1 MFNGELQLTFKKIK
15 FEQMKNS
22 ITFLAIIAALGGF
35 LFGYDTAIISG
46 TIGLVKTQF
55 DLSTVMEGWYVSSAL
70 VGTILGVS
78 VAGVLSDRYGR
89 KNILIMS
96 GIFFALSAIGCAL
109 SGSFNGLV
117 VYRLFGGIGV
127 GIASM
132 LSPLY
137 ISEIA
142 PAKNRG
148 KLVALYQLAI
158 TLGILV
164 AYFANAYLL
173 SLSTSES
180 LVGASEMTSKIFVSE
195 VWRAMLGSETIPAVI
210 FLLLLFTIPKS
221 PRWLTMKGKKEQAK
235 RILLRFV
242 TEEEANTEIQNV
254 DDVLSK
260 ESSGIKAIFSGPYKL
275 ALIIGISLAVLSQ
288 ISGINAIIYYG
299 PKILEEGGL
308 QLGEALG
315 GQVVI
320 GIVNVLFTFVALW
333 KIDDLGRKPLLTY
346 GVIGIMI
353 SLLIVGLLFYLEVNN
368 TYLLMTFILTFIACF
383 AFSFGPVLWVL
394 LSEIYPLK
402 IRGVAMS
409 IATMAVWVGTTFVGQ
424 MTPWFLENLKPHGTF
439 WFFAACMIPAIYL
452 AIKILPETKG
462 KTLEEIENYWLTKK
476 E

>member
-1 MFNGELQLTFKKIK
+1 
-15 FEQMKNS
+15 MKHNV
-22 ITFLAIIAALGGF
+22 TLLALIAALGGF

-46 TIGLVKTQF
+46 TIGFVKTQF

-78 VAGVLSDRYGR
+78 VAGVLSDKYGR
-89 KNILIMS
+89 KNVLITS
-96 GIFFALSAIGCAL
+96 GLFFALSAIGCAL
-109 SGSFNGLV
+109 SRSFNGLV
-117 VYRLFGGIGV
+117 VYRVLGGIGV

-142 PAKNRG
+142 PAKSRG

-173 SLSTSES
+173 NLSGSKGLS
-180 LVGASEMTSKIFVSE
+180 AASGMTKKIFVSE
-195 VWRAMLGSETIPAVI
+195 VWRSMLGSETIPALI
-210 FLLLLFTIPKS
+210 FLGLLFLIPKS
-221 PRWLTMKGKKEQAK
+221 PRWLTMKGKKEEAK
-235 RILLRFV
+235 GILLRFV
-242 TEEEANTEIQNV
+242 GEKEADTEIENV
-254 DDVLSK
+254 ETILSK
-260 ESSGIKAIFSGPYKL
+260 ESAGIGTILSGPFKL
-275 ALIIGISLAVLSQ
+275 AMIIGVSLAVLSQ

-315 GQVVI
+315 GQVII

-346 GVIGIMI
+346 GIVGITI
-353 SLLIVGLLFYLEVNN
+353 SLVVVGLLFYFEVDN
-368 TYLLMTFILTFIACF
+368 TYVLMTFILTFIACF

-402 IRGVAMS
+402 IRGAAMS

-424 MTPWFLENLKPHGTF
+424 MTPWLLENLRPHGTF
-439 WFFAACMIPAIYL
+439 WFFASCMVPAIYL
-452 AIKILPETKG
+452 AVRVLPETKG

-476 E
+476 

>member
-1 MFNGELQLTFKKIK
+1 
-15 FEQMKNS
+15 MKNNV
-22 ITFLAIIAALGGF
+22 TFLAIIAALGGF

-46 TIGLVKTQF
+46 TIGFVKTQF
-55 DLSTVMEGWYVSSAL
+55 ELNTVLEGWYVSSAL

-78 VAGVLSDRYGR
+78 IAGILSDKFGR

-96 GIFFALSAIGCAL
+96 GAFFALSAIGCAV
-109 SGSFNGLV
+109 SGSFISLV
-117 VYRLFGGIGV
+117 IYRILGGIGV

-142 PAKNRG
+142 PAKKRG
-148 KLVALYQLAI
+148 RLVALYQLAI
-158 TLGILV
+158 TFGILV

-180 LVGASEMTSKIFVSE
+180 LTATSGMTHKIFVAE
-195 VWRAMLGSETIPAVI
+195 VWRAMLGSETIPATI
-210 FLLLLFTIPKS
+210 FLLLLFAIPQS

-235 RILLRFV
+235 SILLRFV
-242 TEEEANTEIQNV
+242 TKEEANIEIQNV
-254 DDVLSK
+254 EDVLSK
-260 ESSGIKAIFSGPYKL
+260 ESGGIKAVFSGPFKL
-275 ALIIGISLAVLSQ
+275 AMIIGISLALLSQ
-288 ISGINAIIYYG
+288 VSGINAIIYYG

-346 GVIGIMI
+346 GIIGIMI
-353 SLLIVGLLFYLEVNN
+353 SLVVVGLLFYFEVNN

-383 AFSFGPVLWVL
+383 AFSFGPVVWVL

-402 IRGVAMS
+402 IRGAAMS
-409 IATMAVWVGTTFVGQ
+409 MATMAVWVGTTFVGQ

-452 AIKILPETKG
+452 AVKVLPETKG

-476 E
+476 K

>member
-1 MFNGELQLTFKKIK
+1 
-15 FEQMKNS
+15 MKNNVT
-22 ITFLAIIAALGGF
+22 ILALIAALGGF

-55 DLSTVMEGWYVSSAL
+55 NLSTVMEGWYVSSAL

-78 VAGVLSDRYGR
+78 MAGILSDKYGR

-96 GIFFALSAIGCAL
+96 GIFFALSAMGCAI
-109 SGSFNGLV
+109 SGSFNGLII
-117 VYRLFGGIGV
+117 YRIFGGIGV

-148 KLVALYQLAI
+148 RLVALYQLAI
-158 TLGILV
+158 TLGILI

-173 SLSTSES
+173 GISNSES
-180 LVGASEMTSKIFVSE
+180 LADTTGLTNKIFVSE
-195 VWRAMLGSETIPAVI
+195 VWRAMLGSETLPAII
-210 FLLLLFTIPKS
+210 FLFLLFIIPKS

-235 RILLRFV
+235 SILLRFV
-242 TEEEANTEIQNV
+242 GEKEANDEIQQV
-254 DDVLSK
+254 ETILSK
-260 ESSGIKAIFSGPYKL
+260 ESGGIKMVFSGPFKL
-275 ALIIGISLAVLSQ
+275 AMIIGISLAVLSQ

-320 GIVNVLFTFVALW
+320 GIVNVLFTFIALW
-333 KIDDLGRKPLLTY
+333 KIDALGRKPLLIY

-353 SLLIVGLLFYLEVNN
+353 SLIIVGLLFYFEVNN

-402 IRGVAMS
+402 IRGAAMS
-409 IATMAVWVGTTFVGQ
+409 VATMAVWVGTTFVGQ

-439 WFFAACMIPAIYL
+439 WFFAACMVPAIYL
-452 AIKILPETKG
+452 AVKVLPETKG

>member
-1 MFNGELQLTFKKIK
+1 
-15 FEQMKNS
+15 MKNNV
-22 ITFLAIIAALGGF
+22 TLLALIAALGGF
-35 LFGYDTAIISG
+35 LFGYDTAVISG
-46 TIGLVKTQF
+46 TIGFVKNQF
-55 DLSTVMEGWYVSSAL
+55 DLGTVMEGWYVSSAL

-78 VAGVLSDRYGR
+78 LAGILSDKYGR
-89 KNILIMS
+89 KNMLIMS
-96 GIFFALSAIGCAL
+96 GLFFALSAIGCMVSA
-109 SGSFNGLV
+109 SFDGLV
-117 VYRLFGGIGV
+117 IYRILGGIGV

-173 SLSTSES
+173 DLSSSGT
-180 LVGASEMTSKIFVSE
+180 VAAFPGITRKIFVSE
-195 VWRAMLGSETIPAVI
+195 VWRAMLGSETLPA
-210 FLLLLFTIPKS
+210 LLFLILLFGIPRS
-221 PRWLTMKGKKEQAK
+221 PRWLAMKGEKEKAK
-235 RILLRFV
+235 AILQRFV
-242 TEEEANTEIQNV
+242 GEKEALLEIENV
-254 DDVLSK
+254 ALVLSR
-260 ESSGIKAIFSGPYKL
+260 ESAGFRPILSGPFKL
-275 ALIIGISLAVLSQ
+275 AMIIGVSLAVLSQ
-288 ISGINAIIYYG
+288 VSGINAIIYYG

-333 KIDDLGRKPLLTY
+333 KIDDLGRKPLLTF

-353 SLLIVGLLFYLEVNN
+353 SLVVVGLLFYFEVDN

-402 IRGVAMS
+402 VRGVAMS

-424 MTPWFLENLKPHGTF
+424 MTPWFLENLGPHGTF
-439 WFFAACMIPAIYL
+439 WFFAACMVPALYL
-452 AIKILPETKG
+452 AIKVLPETKG
-462 KTLEEIENYWLTKK
+462 KTLEEIEHYWLKNK
-476 E
+476 GHG

>member
-1 MFNGELQLTFKKIK
+1 
-15 FEQMKNS
+15 MKNNV
-22 ITFLAIIAALGGF
+22 TVLALIAALGGF

-55 DLSTVMEGWYVSSAL
+55 NLSTLMEGWYVSSAL
-70 VGTILGVS
+70 IGTILGVS
-78 VAGVLSDRYGR
+78 MAGILSDKYGR
-89 KNILIMS
+89 KNILVMS
-96 GIFFALSAIGCAL
+96 GIFFALSAMGCAI
-109 SGSFNGLV
+109 SGSFNGLII
-117 VYRLFGGIGV
+117 YRIFGGIGV

-148 KLVALYQLAI
+148 RLVALYQLAI
-158 TLGILV
+158 TLGILI

-173 SLSTSES
+173 GISNSES
-180 LVGASEMTSKIFVSE
+180 LADTTGLTNKIFVSE
-195 VWRAMLGSETIPAVI
+195 VWRAMLGSEALPAII
-210 FLLLLFTIPKS
+210 FLFLLFLIPKS

-235 RILLRFV
+235 SILLRFV
-242 TEEEANTEIQNV
+242 GEQEANDEIQQV
-254 DDVLSK
+254 ETILSK
-260 ESSGIKAIFSGPYKL
+260 ESGGIKMVFSGPFKL
-275 ALIIGISLAVLSQ
+275 AMIIGISLAVLSQ

-320 GIVNVLFTFVALW
+320 GIVNVLFTFIALW
-333 KIDDLGRKPLLTY
+333 KIDALGRKPLLIY

-353 SLLIVGLLFYLEVNN
+353 SLIIVGLLFYFEVNN

-409 IATMAVWVGTTFVGQ
+409 VATMAVWVGNTFVGQ
-424 MTPWFLENLKPHGTF
+424 MTPWFLENLKPYGTF
-439 WFFAACMIPAIYL
+439 WFFAACMVPAIYL
-452 AIKILPETKG
+452 EVKVLPETKG

-476 E
+476 D